1 MIILGIET
9 ATKTTSVALCEEHR
23 ILGQFTTNTAQ
34 VHSKTLLPM
43 IESLLNSTKV
53 ALQEVDLFAVSC
65 GPGSFT
71 GVRIGMSVAKGFAV
85 ASEKPVAMISTLRGL
100 VENVL
105 GLWVNQRAIVC
116 AVIDARCSR
125 VYSGIW
131 QIDGEE
137 LVTLREEKITPI
149 PMLQEELEEFGR
161 KMKLLVV
168 LVGDA
173 ASVCCGEKLFFVSG
187 EFVANPSAASVCKL
201 AKDEKFWCK
210 ASEAKPNYC
219 I

>member
-1 MIILGIET
+1 MI
-9 ATKTTSVALCEEHR
+9 AAL
-23 ILGQFTTNTAQ
+23 LD
-34 VHSKTLLPM
+34 
-43 IESLLNSTKV
+43 STKI

-85 ASEKPVAMISTLRGL
+85 AGKKLVAVISTLRGL
-100 VENVL
+100 AENAL
-105 GLWVNQRAIVC
+105 RLWINQEAIVC

-131 QIDGEE
+131 QIDGEK
-137 LVTLREEKITPI
+137 LITLREEKLVPI
-149 PMLQEELEEFGR
+149 SILQEELEECKE
-161 KMKLLVV
+161 KMKLPVV

-173 ASVCCGEKLFFVSG
+173 ASICCGERPFFVSG
-187 EFVANPSAASVCKL
+187 ELVVSPSAASICIL
-201 AKDEKFWCK
+201 ARDEGFWC
-210 ASEAKPNYC
+210 AAAEARPNHC

>member
-9 ATKTTSVALCEEHR
+9 ATKTTSVALCEDHK

-34 VHSKTLLPM
+34 AHSKTLLPM
-43 IESLLNSTKV
+43 IVTLLDSTKII
-53 ALQEVDLFAVSC
+53 LREVDLFAVSC

-85 ASEKPVAMISTLRGL
+85 AGKKLIAVISTLRGL
-100 VENVL
+100 AENVL
-105 GLWVNQRAIVC
+105 GLWVNQKAVVC

-131 QIDGEE
+131 QIDGEK
-137 LVTLREEKITPI
+137 LTTLREEKLVPI
-149 PMLQEELEEFGR
+149 SILQEELEESKE
-161 KMKLLVV
+161 KMELPVV

-173 ASVCCGEKLFFVSG
+173 ALLCCGGKPFFVS
-187 EFVANPSAASVCKL
+187 EKLVVNPSAVSICKL
-201 AKDEKFWCK
+201 ARDKRFWCT
-210 ASEAKPNYC
+210 AGEARPNQC